1 MSVILA
7 FFATSLGKYIL
18 GAGVALIAALGW
30 GVKQSMAG
38 KAAERAR
45 QAAADAKAVSA
56 AKQVQTNV
64 DAMKPDDV
72 RSELAKRATDK

>member
-18 GAGVALIAALGW
+18 GAGVAIIAALGW
-30 GVKQSMAG
+30 GVKQRMAG

-45 QAAADAKAVSA
+45 QAAADAKAKA
-56 AKQVQTNV
+56 DANQVRTQV
-64 DAMKPDDV
+64 DAMKPSDV
-72 RSELAKRATDK
+72 RAELAKRATDK